1 MNRGSPMS
9 FRTPAVSFPHPD
21 ESGEPDVVSDTC
33 GVVSARLE
41 PDVVSEINR
50 GKTQKVCEQLEMF

>member
-1 MNRGSPMS
+1 
-9 FRTPAVSFPHPD
+9 VSFPHPD